1 MTAAADLPTGDTWDT
16 FAWPEWVPARW
27 RKLIA
32 DFWSPTNGRGPADY
46 RQSALG
52 AYNRH
57 PHFGQR
63 VSAASLTATGGAA
76 RLVVGNL
83 FAFRATDPADLY
95 LASFASDP
103 AGRGDVVGPDND
115 QHLAAI
121 IAEADTLIGAW
132 GAASKCFGLV
142 RARVPRVLELVAASG
157 KTLHALR
164 VTKNGQPEHPVRLP
178 AALRP
183 VPWSP
188 R

>member
-1 MTAAADLPTGDTWDT
+1 MSAIISSCGRYRYRLERDLALTGGVCAFLMLNPSTADATKDDATIRRCRRFAAD
-16 FAWPEWVPARW
+16 V
-27 RKLIA
+27 
-32 DFWSPTNGRGPADY
+32 
-46 RQSALG
+46 
-52 AYNRH
+52 
-57 PHFGQR
+57 
-63 VSAASLTATGGAA
+63 GAA

-83 FAFRATDPADLY
+83 FAYRATDPADLY
-95 LASFASDP
+95 AAHLTSAA
-103 AGRGDVVGPDND
+103 AGRSPATALADIVGPDND

-132 GAASKCFGLV
+132 GAASKCFNLV
-142 RARVPRVLELVAASG
+142 RARVPRVLDLVAAAG
-157 KTLHALR
+157 KALHCLR